1 VYNILKCKPNYE
13 WTSRLFRLLILY
25 GSLEGRHI
33 PEKANNLDHIELLY
47 YAIYCFICLLVYLYP
62 FLKYKESTIL
72 CILHLTSYS
81 TVHDPLTGLISYLC
95 ACMSALWRGSHIL
108 GLIIK
113 YKRGSHGIINMS
125 FLSITGRKELIW
137 ICIRKMCVLYF
148 NFWHNWRSRRTIIET
163 IYNFFKFK
171 KVKRWAVTMF
181 CSIHSLWLRN

>member
-1 VYNILKCKPNYE
+1 MILQE
-13 WTSRLFRLLILY
+13 FDGLSALLFEVQGIY
-25 GSLEGRHI
+25 ISSHI
-33 PEKANNLDHIELLY
+33 APDQLFN
-47 YAIYCFICLLVYLYP
+47 
-62 FLKYKESTIL
+62 STW
-72 CILHLTSYS
+72 SNA
-81 TVHDPLTGLISYLC
+81 GLISYLR
-95 ACMSALWRGSHIL
+95 ACMSALWRGSHIP

-171 KVKRWAVTMF
+171 KVKRWAVTTF
-181 CSIHSLWLRN
+181 CSINFLWLRN